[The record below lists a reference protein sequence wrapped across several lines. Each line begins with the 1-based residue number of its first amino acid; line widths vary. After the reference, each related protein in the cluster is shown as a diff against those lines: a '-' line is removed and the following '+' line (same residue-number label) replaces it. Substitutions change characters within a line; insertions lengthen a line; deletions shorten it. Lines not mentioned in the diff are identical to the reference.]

1 MTVISLSRR
10 ASYDELA
17 AEMDRRGRV
26 IEGLEKQISQF
37 KAAMK
42 MPDAERRQW
51 FIRYCLD
58 TTGYFNRA
66 DICDAF
72 SVSVP
77 QASLDIRK
85 WLDTNPTGAIY
96 NASRR
101 RYEVQ
106 HV

>member
-1 MTVISLSRR
+1 MTVLSLSRR
-10 ASYDELA
+10 ASYDELT
-17 AEMDRRGRV
+17 AEMDRRGQV
-26 IEGLEKQISQF
+26 IEALEKQIIQF
-37 KAAMK
+37 KVAMK
-42 MPDAERRQW
+42 MPDTERRQW

-85 WLDTNPTGAIY
+85 WLEANPAAAIY
-96 NASRR
+96 NPSRR